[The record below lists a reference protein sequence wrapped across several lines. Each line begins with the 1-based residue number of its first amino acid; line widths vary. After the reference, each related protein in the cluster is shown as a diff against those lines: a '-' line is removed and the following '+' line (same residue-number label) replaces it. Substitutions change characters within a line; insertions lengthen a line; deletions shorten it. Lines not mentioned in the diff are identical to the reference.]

1 MTTIGDIIFILVW
14 FGALVFGIILMSNG
28 WSLMW
33 SKPKPYDPD
42 SGGPKKI
49 HPELEGVED
58 GEELLVV
65 YFGEQSSEP
74 IDKERFKL
82 DSPALH
88 EYRDPLNKSLQERI
102 DALNEQKI
110 VDTMPSEYQ
119 PPGVDEDDEDDD
131 DGGDLV
137 ALSR

>member
-14 FGALVFGIILMSNG
+14 FGALICGIFLMSNG

-33 SKPKPYDPD
+33 SKPKPYDPEE
-42 SGGPKKI
+42 GPKKI

-65 YFGEQSSEP
+65 DFGEPEP
-74 IDKERFKL
+74 IDKDRFKL

-88 EYRDPLNKSLQERI
+88 RDPLNISLQERI
-102 DALNEQKI
+102 KALNEERP
-110 VDTMPSEYQ
+110 DTMPSEYQ
-119 PPGVDEDDEDDD
+119 PPGTDEDDD
-131 DGGDLV
+131 DDDGGAGVLAKV
-137 ALSR
+137 

>member
-14 FGALVFGIILMSNG
+14 FGALICGIFLMSNG

-33 SKPKPYDPD
+33 SKPKPYDPEE
-42 SGGPKKI
+42 GPKKI

-65 YFGEQSSEP
+65 DFGEPEP
-74 IDKERFKL
+74 IDKDRFKL

-88 EYRDPLNKSLQERI
+88 GEDPLHKSLQDRI
-102 DALNEQKI
+102 NELNE
-110 VDTMPSEYQ
+110 
-119 PPGVDEDDEDDD
+119 DEDDD
-131 DGGDLV
+131 DDDGDIIV
-137 ALSR
+137 RI